1 MCNLN
6 NQYNHNK
13 RKKGRSVNTFTINGQ
28 SFSIRLTDHAEL
40 RLKQRNIDLFQTVGS
55 ILSLGEERILS
66 YKDAGKDIMII
77 DKEKGFSIVAA
88 IEGNT
93 IMIVTVI
100 DKADVFVKSGTT
112 AVNLYRSLIPY
123 CLPK

>member
-1 MCNLN
+1 MEY
-6 NQYNHNK
+6 QKYQNHNK
-13 RKKGRSVNTFTINGQ
+13 RKKGRSVNTFSINGQ

-40 RLKQRNIDLFQTVGS
+40 RLKQRNVDLFQAIGS
-55 ILSLGEERILS
+55 LLSLGEERILS

-93 IMIVTVI
+93 IMIITVI
-100 DKADVFVKSGTT
+100 DKGDVYVKSGTT
-112 AVNLYRSLIPY
+112 AVNLYE
-123 CLPK
+123 